1 MDRSG
6 RQDDVIGVDD
16 LAVDQLDGTR
26 PATVEHH
33 ARHGGIGAHDEVVP
47 AEDGIE
53 VCVGRAHPASVAA
66 RERNRRRIGRRRE
79 QRPVERSEL
88 DVGRQ
93 RGRDQHPLPRL
104 VDVVPAPRRVDRRI
118 AAQRHHRV
126 DRTRPAEAAA
136 THVRQRRA
144 ARRASGGHGR
154 KRTTGQ
160 LDRGEEVPA
169 AERDRCGGIVGWA
182 RLEEDDRSLGILAQ
196 SGRHDAPRRTGADDH
211 PRVAH
216 LTVPP
221 SLAVSPRRR

>member
-1 MDRSG
+1 MISPSTSST
-6 RQDDVIGVDD
+6 
-16 LAVDQLDGTR
+16 A
-26 PATVEHH
+26 H
-33 ARHGGIGAHDEVVP
+33 ARRPSSTTRDTA
-47 AEDGIE
+47 
-53 VCVGRAHPASVAA
+53 ASVRTTRLSRPSTGSRYASAA
-66 RERNRRRIGRRRE
+66 LTLRPSRRVERNRRRIGRRRE

-88 DVGRQ
+88 DLGRQ

-104 VDVVPAPRRVDRRI
+104 VDVVPAPRCVDRRI

-136 THVRQRRA
+136 PHVRQRRA

-169 AERDRCGGIVGWA
+169 AERHRCGGIVGWT

-216 LTVPP
+216 LTIPP